1 MADFVAKSKNGTP
14 LGMVP
19 EIDYDVVDLPA
30 QDFSKLTGNAVL
42 RLALG
47 ILKKTVEGLEDEFNE
62 AMLPL
67 AEIAD
72 EEERVELTKE
82 IIVFIAK
89 VMAVHNKRLDDEK
102 VKKALKPVFHERTEN
117 MVKTIFEEKYDAGRA
132 EGVAEAEKMRKPIWI
147 AEGRAEGQALSILSF
162 LQARFEMIPVKLQKR
177 LVAITDLARLESL
190 TRQAAVCPSLK
201 DFEKLLGK

>member
-1 MADFVAKSKNGTP
+1 MADFVAKSRNGTP

-19 EIDYDVVDLPA
+19 EFGYDVVDLPA
-30 QDFSKLTGNAVL
+30 QDFHRLTGGTVL

-67 AEIAD
+67 AEITD

-82 IIVFIAK
+82 IIIFVAK
-89 VMAVHNKRLDDEK
+89 VMAVHNKRLDDK
-102 VKKALKPVFHERTEN
+102 KIKKALNPVFHERTEN
-117 MVKTIFEEKYDAGRA
+117 MVKTIFEEKYL
-132 EGVAEAEKMRKPIWI
+132 
-147 AEGRAEGQALSILSF
+147 EGRAEGQALSILSF